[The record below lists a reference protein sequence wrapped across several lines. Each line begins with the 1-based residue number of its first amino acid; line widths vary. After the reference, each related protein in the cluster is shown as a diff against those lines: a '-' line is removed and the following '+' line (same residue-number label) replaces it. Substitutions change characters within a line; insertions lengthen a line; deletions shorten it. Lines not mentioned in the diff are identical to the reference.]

1 MLFCQIEKFQLEI
14 PAKIVKILRFL
25 FYRCEMKKFLF
36 CFAAILVLASCSG
49 NETVESK
56 WRVINEEKY
65 EPKIDESQL
74 YTSLDELE
82 KLIVAPVSYFRDKN
96 GIYSFS
102 QSVDYGTVSVI
113 KTASEE
119 GENEKTTERK
129 LSLHETSKFRSDKN
143 GNFSMSYQNNK
154 NEGWDIVWRNNFFY
168 RKQFGGEF
176 TKTFSMGEHITLRD
190 NLFGTIPSIYLMLRD
205 HASIESEKAWK
216 VGTFKGHLVTIVF
229 SDKKT
234 DRAALPEK
242 KYLQNLQGTEEMRD
256 DSLIAGLSGKKKDAI
271 KGKMTVFVSLEGAV
285 AEMKIEDLSF
295 RFTDEDVTFT
305 INGVR
310 TLSTDSAETILEPEY
325 NEEYHRRTLDSSVN
339 IMKKKEDK
347 KEEKHDE
354 E

>member
-1 MLFCQIEKFQLEI
+1 MK
-14 PAKIVKILRFL
+14 RFL
-25 FYRCEMKKFLF
+25 C
-36 CFAAILVLASCSG
+36 CFAVILAMVSCSG
-49 NETVESK
+49 GSGNVESK
-56 WRVINEEKY
+56 WRVINEETY
-65 EPKIDESQL
+65 EPKIDGSQL

-102 QSVDYGTVSVI
+102 QNIDYETVSVI
-113 KTASEE
+113 KTASEDA
-119 GENEKTTERK
+119 ENEKTTERK
-129 LSLHETSKFRSDKN
+129 LSLHENAKYKSDKS
-143 GNFSMSYQNNK
+143 GNFSMSYRNNK
-154 NEGWDIVWRNNFFY
+154 NEGWDIIWRDNFFY

-190 NLFGTIPSIYLMLRD
+190 NLFGAIPSIYLMLRD
-205 HASIESEKAWK
+205 HASIESEKGWK
-216 VGTFKGHLVTIVF
+216 VGSFKGHLVTIVF

-256 DSLIAGLSGKKKDAI
+256 DSLVADLSGKKKDHI

-285 AEMKIEDLSF
+285 AEIKIEELSF
-295 RFTDEDVTFT
+295 RFPEEDVTFA
-305 INGVR
+305 IKGVR
-310 TLSTDSAETILEPEY
+310 TLSTDFAETISEPEY

-339 IMKKKEDK
+339 IMKKKSEK

>member
-1 MLFCQIEKFQLEI
+1 M
-14 PAKIVKILRFL
+14 IV
-25 FYRCEMKKFLF
+25 
-36 CFAAILVLASCSG
+36 SCSG
-49 NETVESK
+49 NSENVESK
-56 WRVINEEKY
+56 WRVINEETY

-102 QSVDYGTVSVI
+102 QSVDYETVSVI
-113 KTASEE
+113 KTASSDA
-119 GENEKTTERK
+119 GNEKTTERK
-129 LSLHETSKFRSDKN
+129 LSLHENSKYKSDKS
-143 GNFSMSYQNNK
+143 GNFSMSYQNSK
-154 NEGWDIVWRNNFFY
+154 NEGWDIIWRNNFFY

-190 NLFGTIPSIYLMLRD
+190 NLFGAIPSIYLMLRD
-205 HASIESEKAWK
+205 HASIESEKGWK
-216 VGTFKGHLVTIVF
+216 IGSFKGHLVTIVF

-256 DSLIAGLSGKKKDAI
+256 DSLIAGLSGKKKDQI
-271 KGKMTVFVSLEGAV
+271 KGKMTVFVSLDGAV
-285 AEMKIEDLSF
+285 AEMKIEELSF
-295 RFTDEDVTFT
+295 RFSDEDVTFNIKGT
-305 INGVR
+305 R
-310 TLSTDSAETILEPEY
+310 TLSTDSAETISEPEY

-339 IMKKKEDK
+339 IMKKKSEK

>member
-1 MLFCQIEKFQLEI
+1 M
-14 PAKIVKILRFL
+14 IV
-25 FYRCEMKKFLF
+25 
-36 CFAAILVLASCSG
+36 SCSG
-49 NETVESK
+49 NNENVESK

-82 KLIVAPVSYFRDKN
+82 KLIIAPLSYFRDKN

-102 QSVDYGTVSVI
+102 QSVNYETVSVI
-113 KTASEE
+113 KTGSDDA
-119 GENEKTTERK
+119 GNEKTTERK
-129 LSLHETSKFRSDKN
+129 LSLHETSKYKSDKS

-154 NEGWDIVWRNNFFY
+154 NEGWDIIWRNNFFY

-176 TKTFSMGEHITLRD
+176 TKTFSMGEHVTLRD
-190 NLFGTIPSIYLMLRD
+190 NLFGAIPSIYLMLRD
-205 HASIESEKAWK
+205 HASIESEKGWK
-216 VGTFKGHLVTIVF
+216 IGSFKGHLVTIVF

-256 DSLIAGLSGKKKDAI
+256 DSLIAGLSGKKKDHI
-271 KGKMTVFVSLEGAV
+271 KGKMTVFVSLEGVV
-285 AEMKIEDLSF
+285 AEMRIDDLSF
-295 RFTDEDVTFT
+295 RFTDEDVTFSIKGT
-305 INGVR
+305 RN
-310 TLSTDSAETILEPEY
+310 LSTDFAEAIPEPEY

-339 IMKKKEDK
+339 IMKKKADK

>member
-1 MLFCQIEKFQLEI
+1 ML
-14 PAKIVKILRFL
+14 
-25 FYRCEMKKFLF
+25 
-36 CFAAILVLASCSG
+36 AACSDG
-49 NETVESK
+49 NKNVESK
-56 WRVINEEKY
+56 WRVLNEETY
-65 EPKIDESQL
+65 EPKIDENQL

-102 QSVDYGTVSVI
+102 QSMDYETVSVI
-113 KTASEE
+113 KTNDEE
-119 GENEKTTERK
+119 GNEKSSERK
-129 LSLHETSKFRSDKN
+129 LELHESSKYRSDKS
-143 GNFSMSYQNNK
+143 GNFSISYQNNK
-154 NEGWDIVWRNNFFY
+154 NEGWDVIWRDNFFY

-176 TKTFSMGEHITLRD
+176 TKTFSMGEHISLRD
-190 NLFGTIPSIYLMLRD
+190 NLFGAIPSIYLMLRD

-216 VGTFKGHLVTIVF
+216 IGAFKGHLVTIVF

-256 DSLIAGLSGKKKDAI
+256 DSLIAGLAGKKKENI

-285 AEMKIEDLSF
+285 AEMKIEELSF
-295 RFTDEDVTFT
+295 KFTDDDVTLNIKGT
-305 INGVR
+305 RN
-310 TLSTDSAETILEPEY
+310 LSTDFAETIPEPEY
-325 NEEYHRRTLDSSVN
+325 NEEYHRRTLESSVN
-339 IMKKKEDK
+339 IMKKKVEK

>member
-1 MLFCQIEKFQLEI
+1 M
-14 PAKIVKILRFL
+14 IV
-25 FYRCEMKKFLF
+25 
-36 CFAAILVLASCSG
+36 SCSG
-49 NETVESK
+49 NSENVESK
-56 WRVINEEKY
+56 WRVINEETY

-82 KLIVAPVSYFRDKN
+82 KLIVAPLSYFRDKN

-102 QSVDYGTVSVI
+102 QSVDYETVSFI
-113 KTASEE
+113 KTAADD

-129 LSLHETSKFRSDKN
+129 LSLHENSKYKSDKS

-154 NEGWDIVWRNNFFY
+154 NEGWDIIWRNNFFD

-176 TKTFSMGEHITLRD
+176 TKTFSMGEHVTLRD
-190 NLFGTIPSIYLMLRD
+190 NLFGAIPSIYLMLRD
-205 HASIESEKAWK
+205 HASIDSEKAWK
-216 VGTFKGHLVTIVF
+216 VGSFKGHLVTIVF
-229 SDKKT
+229 SDRKT

-256 DSLIAGLSGKKKDAI
+256 DSLIAGLSGKKKDGI
-271 KGKMTVFVSLEGAV
+271 KGKMTVFVALDGTV
-285 AEMKIEDLSF
+285 AEIKFEELSF
-295 RFTDEDVTFT
+295 RFTDEDVTFS
-305 INGVR
+305 IKGVR
-310 TLSTDSAETILEPEY
+310 TLSTDFAETISEPEY

-339 IMKKKEDK
+339 IMKKKSEK

>member
-1 MLFCQIEKFQLEI
+1 
-14 PAKIVKILRFL
+14 
-25 FYRCEMKKFLF
+25 MKKCF
-36 CFAAILVLASCSG
+36 CFFALILMLTACSDG
-49 NETVESK
+49 NKNVESK
-56 WRVINEEKY
+56 WRVLNEETY

-102 QSVDYGTVSVI
+102 QSMDYGTVSVI
-113 KTASEE
+113 KTNDEE
-119 GENEKTTERK
+119 GNEKSSERK
-129 LSLHETSKFRSDKN
+129 LELHESSKYKSDKS
-143 GNFSMSYQNNK
+143 GNFSISYQNNK
-154 NEGWDIVWRNNFFY
+154 NEGWDVIWRDNFFY

-176 TKTFSMGEHITLRD
+176 TKTFSMGEHISLRD
-190 NLFGTIPSIYLMLRD
+190 NIFGAIPSIYLMLRD

-216 VGTFKGHLVTIVF
+216 IGSFKGHLVTIVF

-234 DRAALPEK
+234 DRVALPEK

-256 DSLIAGLSGKKKDAI
+256 DSLIAGLAGKKKENI
-271 KGKMTVFVSLEGAV
+271 KGKMTVFVSLEGTV

-295 RFTDEDVTFT
+295 RFTDEDVTFSIKGT
-305 INGVR
+305 RN
-310 TLSTDSAETILEPEY
+310 LSTDFSETIPEPEY
-325 NEEYHRRTLDSSVN
+325 NEEYHRRTLESSVN
-339 IMKKKEDK
+339 IMKKKVEK

>member
-1 MLFCQIEKFQLEI
+1 M
-14 PAKIVKILRFL
+14 IV
-25 FYRCEMKKFLF
+25 
-36 CFAAILVLASCSG
+36 SCSG
-49 NETVESK
+49 NSENVESK
-56 WRVINEEKY
+56 WRVINEETY

-102 QSVDYGTVSVI
+102 QSVDYETVSVI
-113 KTASEE
+113 KTAAED

-129 LSLHETSKFRSDKN
+129 LSLHESSKYKSDKS

-154 NEGWDIVWRNNFFY
+154 NEGWDIIWRNNFFY

-176 TKTFSMGEHITLRD
+176 TKTFSMGEHVTLRD
-190 NLFGTIPSIYLMLRD
+190 NLFGAIPSIYLMLRD
-205 HASIESEKAWK
+205 HASIESEKGWK
-216 VGTFKGHLVTIVF
+216 VGGFKGHLVTIVF

-256 DSLIAGLSGKKKDAI
+256 DSLISGLSGKKKDHI
-271 KGKMTVFVSLEGAV
+271 KGKMTVFVALDGTV
-285 AEMKIEDLSF
+285 AEMKIEELSF
-295 RFTDEDVTFT
+295 RFTDEDVTFG
-305 INGVR
+305 IKGVR
-310 TLSTDSAETILEPEY
+310 TLSTDFAETILEPEY

-339 IMKKKEDK
+339 IMKKKSEK

>member
-1 MLFCQIEKFQLEI
+1 M
-14 PAKIVKILRFL
+14 IV
-25 FYRCEMKKFLF
+25 
-36 CFAAILVLASCSG
+36 SCSG
-49 NETVESK
+49 NSENVESK
-56 WRVINEEKY
+56 WRVINEETY

-102 QSVDYGTVSVI
+102 QSVDYETVSVI
-113 KTASEE
+113 KTAS
-119 GENEKTTERK
+119 GDAGNEKTTERK
-129 LSLHETSKFRSDKN
+129 LSLHENSKFRSDKN
-143 GNFSMSYQNNK
+143 GNFSMSYHNNK
-154 NEGWDIVWRNNFFY
+154 NEGWDIIWRNNFFY

-190 NLFGTIPSIYLMLRD
+190 NLFGAIPSIYLMLRD
-205 HASIESEKAWK
+205 HASIESEKGWK
-216 VGTFKGHLVTIVF
+216 IGSFKGHLVTIVF

-256 DSLIAGLSGKKKDAI
+256 DSLIAGLSGKKKDQI
-271 KGKMTVFVSLEGAV
+271 KGKMTVFVSLDGAV
-285 AEMKIEDLSF
+285 AEMKIEELSF
-295 RFTDEDVTFT
+295 RFSDEDVTFNIKGT
-305 INGVR
+305 R
-310 TLSTDSAETILEPEY
+310 TLSTDSAETISEPEY

-339 IMKKKEDK
+339 IMKKKSEK

>member
-1 MLFCQIEKFQLEI
+1 M
-14 PAKIVKILRFL
+14 IV
-25 FYRCEMKKFLF
+25 
-36 CFAAILVLASCSG
+36 SCSG
-49 NETVESK
+49 NSENVESK
-56 WRVINEEKY
+56 WRVINEETY

-102 QSVDYGTVSVI
+102 QSVDYETLSVI
-113 KTASEE
+113 KTSADDE
-119 GENEKTTERK
+119 GNEKTTERK
-129 LSLHETSKFRSDKN
+129 LSLHESSKYKSDKS

-154 NEGWDIVWRNNFFY
+154 NEGWDIIWRNNFFY

-176 TKTFSMGEHITLRD
+176 TKTFSMGEHVTLRD
-190 NLFGTIPSIYLMLRD
+190 NLFGAIPSIYMMLRD
-205 HASIESEKAWK
+205 HASIESEKGWK
-216 VGTFKGHLVTIVF
+216 IGGFKGHLVTIVF

-256 DSLIAGLSGKKKDAI
+256 DSLIAGLSGKKKDGI
-271 KGKMTVFVSLEGAV
+271 KGKMTVFVSLDGAV
-285 AEMKIEDLSF
+285 AEMKIENLSF
-295 RFTDEDVTFT
+295 RFTDEDVTFS
-305 INGVR
+305 IKGVR
-310 TLSTDSAETILEPEY
+310 TLSTDFAETISEPEY

-339 IMKKKEDK
+339 IMKKKSEK

>member
-1 MLFCQIEKFQLEI
+1 M
-14 PAKIVKILRFL
+14 IV
-25 FYRCEMKKFLF
+25 
-36 CFAAILVLASCSG
+36 SCSG
-49 NETVESK
+49 NSENVESK
-56 WRVINEEKY
+56 WRVINEETY

-102 QSVDYGTVSVI
+102 QSVDYETVSVI
-113 KTASEE
+113 KTASSDA
-119 GENEKTTERK
+119 GNEKTTERK
-129 LSLHETSKFRSDKN
+129 LSLHENSKYKSDKS
-143 GNFSMSYQNNK
+143 GNFSMSYQNSK
-154 NEGWDIVWRNNFFY
+154 NEGWDIIWRNNFFY

-190 NLFGTIPSIYLMLRD
+190 NLFGAIPSIYLMLRD
-205 HASIESEKAWK
+205 HASIESEKGWK
-216 VGTFKGHLVTIVF
+216 IGSFKGHLVTIVF

-256 DSLIAGLSGKKKDAI
+256 DSLIAGLSGKKKDQI
-271 KGKMTVFVSLEGAV
+271 KGKMTVFVSLDGAV
-285 AEMKIEDLSF
+285 AEMKIEELSF
-295 RFTDEDVTFT
+295 RFSDEDVTFSIKGT
-305 INGVR
+305 R
-310 TLSTDSAETILEPEY
+310 TLSTDSAETISEPEY

-339 IMKKKEDK
+339 IMKKKSEK

>member
-1 MLFCQIEKFQLEI
+1 M
-14 PAKIVKILRFL
+14 V
-25 FYRCEMKKFLF
+25 
-36 CFAAILVLASCSG
+36 SCSG
-49 NETVESK
+49 NGENVESK
-56 WRVINEEKY
+56 WRVLNEETY

-102 QSVDYGTVSVI
+102 QNIDYETVSVI
-113 KTASEE
+113 KTVSEE
-119 GENEKTTERK
+119 GENGKTTERK
-129 LSLHETSKFRSDKN
+129 LALHENSNFRSDKS

-154 NEGWDIVWRNNFFY
+154 NEGWDIIWRNNFFY

-190 NLFGTIPSIYLMLRD
+190 NLFGAIPSIYLMLRD
-205 HASIESEKAWK
+205 HASIESEKSVA
-216 VGTFKGHLVTIVF
+216 KGHLVTIVF

-256 DSLIAGLSGKKKDAI
+256 DSLIAGMAERKKDGI
-271 KGKMTVFVSLEGAV
+271 KGKMTVLVTSEGAV
-285 AEMKIEDLSF
+285 AEMKIENLSF

-305 INGVR
+305 IKGTR
-310 TLSTDSAETILEPEY
+310 TLSTDFAETIPEPEY

-339 IMKKKEDK
+339 IMKKKSEK

>member
-1 MLFCQIEKFQLEI
+1 M
-14 PAKIVKILRFL
+14 IV
-25 FYRCEMKKFLF
+25 
-36 CFAAILVLASCSG
+36 SCSG
-49 NETVESK
+49 NSENVESK
-56 WRVINEEKY
+56 WRVINEETY

-102 QSVDYGTVSVI
+102 QSVDYETVSVI
-113 KTASEE
+113 KTAAED

-129 LSLHETSKFRSDKN
+129 LSLHENSKYKSDKS

-154 NEGWDIVWRNNFFY
+154 NEGWDIIWRNNFFY

-176 TKTFSMGEHITLRD
+176 TKTFSMGEHVTLRD
-190 NLFGTIPSIYLMLRD
+190 NLFGAIPSIYLMLRD
-205 HASIESEKAWK
+205 HASIESEKGWK
-216 VGTFKGHLVTIVF
+216 VGGFKGHLVTIVF

-256 DSLIAGLSGKKKDAI
+256 DSLIAGLSGKKKDHI
-271 KGKMTVFVSLEGAV
+271 KGKMTVFVALDGTV
-285 AEMKIEDLSF
+285 AEMKIEELSF
-295 RFTDEDVTFT
+295 RFTDEDVTFST
-305 INGVR
+305 KGVR
-310 TLSTDSAETILEPEY
+310 TLSTDFAETILEPEY

-339 IMKKKEDK
+339 IMKKKSEK

>member
-1 MLFCQIEKFQLEI
+1 M
-14 PAKIVKILRFL
+14 IV
-25 FYRCEMKKFLF
+25 
-36 CFAAILVLASCSG
+36 SCSG
-49 NETVESK
+49 NSENVESK
-56 WRVINEEKY
+56 WRVINEETY

-102 QSVDYGTVSVI
+102 QSVDYETLSVI
-113 KTASEE
+113 KTSADDE
-119 GENEKTTERK
+119 GNEKTTERK
-129 LSLHETSKFRSDKN
+129 LSLHENSKYKSDKS
-143 GNFSMSYQNNK
+143 GNFSMSYQNSK
-154 NEGWDIVWRNNFFY
+154 NEGWDIIWRNNFFY

-176 TKTFSMGEHITLRD
+176 TKTFSMGEHVTLRD
-190 NLFGTIPSIYLMLRD
+190 NLFGAIPSIYLMLRD
-205 HASIESEKAWK
+205 HASIESEKGWK
-216 VGTFKGHLVTIVF
+216 IGSFKGHLVTIVF

-256 DSLIAGLSGKKKDAI
+256 DSLIAGLSGKKKDHI
-271 KGKMTVFVSLEGAV
+271 KGKMTVFVALDGTV
-285 AEMKIEDLSF
+285 AEMKIEELSF
-295 RFTDEDVTFT
+295 RFTDEDVTFG
-305 INGVR
+305 IKGVR
-310 TLSTDSAETILEPEY
+310 TLSTDFAETILEPEY

-339 IMKKKEDK
+339 IMKKKSEK

>member
-1 MLFCQIEKFQLEI
+1 MKNFIVFWFSIML
-14 PAKIVKILRFL
+14 IV
-25 FYRCEMKKFLF
+25 
-36 CFAAILVLASCSG
+36 SCSG
-49 NETVESK
+49 GNGSVESK
-56 WRVINEEKY
+56 WRVLNEDTY

-102 QSVDYGTVSVI
+102 QNVDYKTVSTVMNA
-113 KTASEE
+113 KSDDAEDA
-119 GENEKTTERK
+119 KAAERK
-129 LSLHETSKFRSDKN
+129 LELHESAKYRSDKS

-154 NEGWDIVWRNNFFY
+154 NEGWDVVWRNNFFY

-190 NLFGTIPSIYLMLRD
+190 NLFGAIPSIYMMLRD

-216 VGTFKGHLVTIVF
+216 TGSFKGHLVTVVF

-256 DSLIAGLSGKKKDAI
+256 DSLVAGLSGKKKDGI

-285 AEMKIEDLSF
+285 IEMKIEDLSF
-295 RFTDEDVTFT
+295 RFTDEDVTFS
-305 INGVR
+305 ISGRR
-310 TLSTDSAETILEPEY
+310 TLSTDFAETIPEPEY

-339 IMKKKEDK
+339 IMKKKSEK

>member
-1 MLFCQIEKFQLEI
+1 M
-14 PAKIVKILRFL
+14 IV
-25 FYRCEMKKFLF
+25 
-36 CFAAILVLASCSG
+36 SCSG
-49 NETVESK
+49 NSENVESK
-56 WRVINEEKY
+56 WRVINEETY

-82 KLIVAPVSYFRDKN
+82 KLIVAPISYFRDKN

-102 QSVDYGTVSVI
+102 QSVDYETVSVI
-113 KTASEE
+113 KTAS
-119 GENEKTTERK
+119 GDAANEKTTERK
-129 LSLHETSKFRSDKN
+129 LSLHENSKFRSDKN
-143 GNFSMSYQNNK
+143 GNFSMSYHNNK
-154 NEGWDIVWRNNFFY
+154 NEGWDIIWRNNFFY

-190 NLFGTIPSIYLMLRD
+190 NLFGAIPSIYLMLRD
-205 HASIESEKAWK
+205 HASIESEKGWK
-216 VGTFKGHLVTIVF
+216 VGGFKGHLVTIVF

-256 DSLIAGLSGKKKDAI
+256 DSLIAGLSGKKKDQI
-271 KGKMTVFVSLEGAV
+271 KGKMTVFVSLDGAV
-285 AEMKIEDLSF
+285 AEMKIEELSF
-295 RFTDEDVTFT
+295 RFTDEDVTFNIKGT
-305 INGVR
+305 R
-310 TLSTDSAETILEPEY
+310 TLSTDSAETISEPEY

-339 IMKKKEDK
+339 IMKKKSEK

>member
-1 MLFCQIEKFQLEI
+1 M
-14 PAKIVKILRFL
+14 IV
-25 FYRCEMKKFLF
+25 
-36 CFAAILVLASCSG
+36 SCSG
-49 NETVESK
+49 NSENVESK
-56 WRVINEEKY
+56 WRVINEETY

-82 KLIVAPVSYFRDKN
+82 KLIVAPISYFRDKN

-102 QSVDYGTVSVI
+102 QSVDYETVSVI
-113 KTASEE
+113 KTAS
-119 GENEKTTERK
+119 GDAGNEKTTERK
-129 LSLHETSKFRSDKN
+129 LSLHENSKFRSDKN
-143 GNFSMSYQNNK
+143 GNFSMSYHNNK
-154 NEGWDIVWRNNFFY
+154 NEGWDIIWRNNFFY

-190 NLFGTIPSIYLMLRD
+190 NLFGAIPSIYLMLRD
-205 HASIESEKAWK
+205 HASIESEKGWK
-216 VGTFKGHLVTIVF
+216 IGSFKGHLVTIVF

-256 DSLIAGLSGKKKDAI
+256 DSLIAGLSGKKKDQI
-271 KGKMTVFVSLEGAV
+271 KGKMTVFVSLDGAV
-285 AEMKIEDLSF
+285 AEMKIEELSF
-295 RFTDEDVTFT
+295 RFSDEDVTFNIKGT
-305 INGVR
+305 R
-310 TLSTDSAETILEPEY
+310 TLSTDSAETISEPEY

-339 IMKKKEDK
+339 IMKKKSEK

>member
-1 MLFCQIEKFQLEI
+1 M
-14 PAKIVKILRFL
+14 IV
-25 FYRCEMKKFLF
+25 
-36 CFAAILVLASCSG
+36 SCSG
-49 NETVESK
+49 NNENVESK

-82 KLIVAPVSYFRDKN
+82 KLIVAPLSYFRDKN

-102 QSVDYGTVSVI
+102 QSVDYETVSVI
-113 KTASEE
+113 KTASDDAA
-119 GENEKTTERK
+119 NEKKTERK
-129 LSLHETSKFRSDKN
+129 LSLHETSKFKSDKS

-154 NEGWDIVWRNNFFY
+154 NEGWDIIWRNNFFY

-190 NLFGTIPSIYLMLRD
+190 NLFGAIPSIYLMLRD
-205 HASIESEKAWK
+205 HASIESEKGWK
-216 VGTFKGHLVTIVF
+216 VGGFKGHLVTIVF

-256 DSLIAGLSGKKKDAI
+256 DSLIAGLSGKKKDHI
-271 KGKMTVFVSLEGAV
+271 KGKMTVFVALDGTV
-285 AEMKIEDLSF
+285 AEMKIEELLF
-295 RFTDEDVTFT
+295 RFTDEDVTFS
-305 INGVR
+305 IKGVR
-310 TLSTDSAETILEPEY
+310 TLSTDFAETILEPEY

-339 IMKKKEDK
+339 IMKKKSEK

>member
-1 MLFCQIEKFQLEI
+1 
-14 PAKIVKILRFL
+14 
-25 FYRCEMKKFLF
+25 MKKFLF
-36 CFAAILVLASCSG
+36 CFAAILAVISCSG
-49 NETVESK
+49 NENVESK
-56 WRVINEEKY
+56 WRVLNEVSYNPE
-65 EPKIDESQL
+65 IDESRL

-82 KLIVAPVSYFRDKN
+82 KLMVAPISYFSEKN

-102 QSVDYGTVSVI
+102 QNVDYETVSVI
-113 KTASEE
+113 KTVSEE
-119 GENEKTTERK
+119 DENEKTTERK
-129 LSLHETSKFRSDKN
+129 LSLHENSKYKSDKS

-154 NEGWDIVWRNNFFY
+154 NEGWDIIWRNNFFY

-190 NLFGTIPSIYLMLRD
+190 NLFGAIPSIYMMLRD
-205 HASIESEKAWK
+205 YASIESEKAWK
-216 VGTFKGHLVTIVF
+216 TGGFKGHLVTIVF

-256 DSLIAGLSGKKKDAI
+256 DSLVAGMAEKKKDHI
-271 KGKMTVFVSLEGAV
+271 KGKMTVFVSLDGAV

-295 RFTDEDVTFT
+295 RFTEEDVLFN
-305 INGVR
+305 IKGVR
-310 TLSTDSAETILEPEY
+310 TLSTDFAETVLEPEY

-339 IMKKKEDK
+339 IMKKKSEK

>member
-1 MLFCQIEKFQLEI
+1 M
-14 PAKIVKILRFL
+14 IV
-25 FYRCEMKKFLF
+25 
-36 CFAAILVLASCSG
+36 SCSG
-49 NETVESK
+49 NSENVESK
-56 WRVINEEKY
+56 WRVINEETY

-82 KLIVAPVSYFRDKN
+82 KLIVAPLSYFRDKN

-102 QSVDYGTVSVI
+102 QSVDYETVSVI
-113 KTASEE
+113 KTAADD

-129 LSLHETSKFRSDKN
+129 LSLHENSKYKSDKS

-154 NEGWDIVWRNNFFY
+154 NEGWDIIWRNNFFY

-176 TKTFSMGEHITLRD
+176 TKTFSMGEHVTLRD
-190 NLFGTIPSIYLMLRD
+190 NLFGAIPSIYLMLRD
-205 HASIESEKAWK
+205 HASIDSEKAWK
-216 VGTFKGHLVTIVF
+216 VGSFKGHLVTIVF

-256 DSLIAGLSGKKKDAI
+256 DSLIAGLSGKKKDGI
-271 KGKMTVFVSLEGAV
+271 KGKMTVFVALDGTV
-285 AEMKIEDLSF
+285 AEIKIEELSF
-295 RFTDEDVTFT
+295 RFTDEDVTFS
-305 INGVR
+305 IKGVR
-310 TLSTDSAETILEPEY
+310 SLSTDFAETISEPEY

-339 IMKKKEDK
+339 IMKKKSEK

>member
-1 MLFCQIEKFQLEI
+1 M
-14 PAKIVKILRFL
+14 IV
-25 FYRCEMKKFLF
+25 
-36 CFAAILVLASCSG
+36 SCSG
-49 NETVESK
+49 NSENVESK
-56 WRVINEEKY
+56 WRVINEETY

-102 QSVDYGTVSVI
+102 QSVDYETVSVI
-113 KTASEE
+113 KTAAED

-129 LSLHETSKFRSDKN
+129 LSLHESSKYKSDKS
-143 GNFSMSYQNNK
+143 GNFSMSYQNSK
-154 NEGWDIVWRNNFFY
+154 NEGWDIIWRNNFFY

-176 TKTFSMGEHITLRD
+176 TKTFSMGEHVTLRD
-190 NLFGTIPSIYLMLRD
+190 NLFGAIPSIYLMLRD
-205 HASIESEKAWK
+205 HASIESEKGWK
-216 VGTFKGHLVTIVF
+216 VGGFKGHLVTIVF

-256 DSLIAGLSGKKKDAI
+256 DSLIAGLSGKKKDHI
-271 KGKMTVFVSLEGAV
+271 KGKMTVFVALDGTV
-285 AEMKIEDLSF
+285 AEMKIEELSF
-295 RFTDEDVTFT
+295 RFTDEDVTFG
-305 INGVR
+305 IKGVR
-310 TLSTDSAETILEPEY
+310 TLSTDFAETILEPEY

-339 IMKKKEDK
+339 IMKKKSEK